1 MASLLDKVAT
11 LIKANLHYLV
21 DQALKQNSLA
31 VIDQY
36 IREVEDNLDKLEDA
50 AATVG
55 GQVKTLKRKFDEFQ
69 TKADEL
75 DRNIDILLQ
84 EGREELAVAAQSKLN
99 STQRLADSYGEQ
111 HARQKAEYEK
121 LLDAKLKLEAKLTTI
136 KQEREELQ
144 ALLDLARAKE
154 LTWWEP
160 VTTTSVA
167 SPNPF
172 APGWTRPPRGAR
184 WPPPA
189 WTPRW
194 MRCWSAPRLMLNW
207 PNARKDWGWNSSFE
221 TQGSEASGAMLP
233 CFVSKRRGCLGLGY
247 VVEWWQQIAAVIY
260 VTGGEPVLHR
270 NKLAG
275 ISV

>member
-69 TKADEL
+69 AKAEEL

-99 STQRLADSYGEQ
+99 STQRLADNYREQ
-111 HARQKAEYEK
+111 HERQKAEYEK

-154 LTWWEP
+154 LTAKTISSLDDLVGAGDDDIGRIAESIRTRLDKAAARGEMAATRLDAQMDE
-160 VTTTSVA
+160 VLERTTLDA
-167 SPNPF
+167 QL
-172 APGWTRPPRGAR
+172 AERKK
-184 WPPPA
+184 
-189 WTPRW
+189 
-194 MRCWSAPRLMLNW
+194 RL
-207 PNARKDWGWNSSFE
+207 G
-221 TQGSEASGAMLP
+221 
-233 CFVSKRRGCLGLGY
+233 
-247 VVEWWQQIAAVIY
+247 VE
-260 VTGGEPVLHR
+260 
-270 NKLAG
+270 
-275 ISV
+275 

>member
-69 TKADEL
+69 AKAGEL
-75 DRNIDILLQ
+75 DHNIDILLQ

-99 STQRLADSYGEQ
+99 STQRLADEYREQ
-111 HARQKAEYEK
+111 HERQKAEYEK

-154 LTWWEP
+154 LTAKAISSLDDLVGAGDDDIGRIAESIRTRLDKAAARGEMAATRLDAQMDE
-160 VTTTSVA
+160 VLERTTIDA
-167 SPNPF
+167 QL
-172 APGWTRPPRGAR
+172 AERKK
-184 WPPPA
+184 
-189 WTPRW
+189 
-194 MRCWSAPRLMLNW
+194 RL
-207 PNARKDWGWNSSFE
+207 G
-221 TQGSEASGAMLP
+221 
-233 CFVSKRRGCLGLGY
+233 
-247 VVEWWQQIAAVIY
+247 VE
-260 VTGGEPVLHR
+260 
-270 NKLAG
+270 
-275 ISV
+275 

>member
-99 STQRLADSYGEQ
+99 STQRLADSYREQ
-111 HARQKAEYEK
+111 HERQKAEYEK

-154 LTWWEP
+154 LTAKAISSLDDLVGAGDDDIGRIAESIR
-160 VTTTSVA
+160 TRLDKA
-167 SPNPF
+167 S
-172 APGWTRPPRGAR
+172 ARGEMAATRLDAQMDEVLERSTIDAQLAER
-184 WPPPA
+184 KK
-189 WTPRW
+189 
-194 MRCWSAPRLMLNW
+194 RL
-207 PNARKDWGWNSSFE
+207 E
-221 TQGSEASGAMLP
+221 IE
-233 CFVSKRRGCLGLGY
+233 
-247 VVEWWQQIAAVIY
+247 
-260 VTGGEPVLHR
+260 
-270 NKLAG
+270 
-275 ISV
+275 

>member
-31 VIDQY
+31 VVDQY

-69 TKADEL
+69 AKADEL

-99 STQRLADSYGEQ
+99 STQRLADNYREQ
-111 HARQKAEYEK
+111 HERQRSEYEK

-154 LTWWEP
+154 LTAKAISSLDDLVGAGDDDIGRIAESIR
-160 VTTTSVA
+160 TRLDKAAARGEMAA
-167 SPNPF
+167 S
-172 APGWTRPPRGAR
+172 
-184 WPPPA
+184 
-189 WTPRW
+189 
-194 MRCWSAPRLMLNW
+194 RLDAQMDEVLER
-207 PNARKDWGWNSSFE
+207 ATIDAQLAERK
-221 TQGSEASGAMLP
+221 
-233 CFVSKRRGCLGLGY
+233 KRLGM
-247 VVEWWQQIAAVIY
+247 E
-260 VTGGEPVLHR
+260 
-270 NKLAG
+270 
-275 ISV
+275 

>member
-31 VIDQY
+31 VVDQY

-69 TKADEL
+69 AKADEL

-99 STQRLADSYGEQ
+99 STQRLADNYGEQ
-111 HARQKAEYEK
+111 HERQKAEYEK

-154 LTWWEP
+154 LTAKAISSLDDLVGAGDDDIGRIAESIR
-160 VTTTSVA
+160 TRLDKAAARGEMAA
-167 SPNPF
+167 S
-172 APGWTRPPRGAR
+172 
-184 WPPPA
+184 
-189 WTPRW
+189 
-194 MRCWSAPRLMLNW
+194 RLDAQMDEVLER
-207 PNARKDWGWNSSFE
+207 ATIDAQLAERK
-221 TQGSEASGAMLP
+221 
-233 CFVSKRRGCLGLGY
+233 KRLGM
-247 VVEWWQQIAAVIY
+247 E
-260 VTGGEPVLHR
+260 
-270 NKLAG
+270 
-275 ISV
+275 

>member
-69 TKADEL
+69 AKAEEL

-99 STQRLADSYGEQ
+99 STQRLTDEYREQ
-111 HARQKAEYEK
+111 HERQKAEYEK

-154 LTWWEP
+154 LTAKAISSLDDLVGAGDDDIGRIAE
-160 VTTTSVA
+160 SIR
-167 SPNPF
+167 
-172 APGWTRPPRGAR
+172 TRLDKAAARGEMA
-184 WPPPA
+184 A
-189 WTPRW
+189 T
-194 MRCWSAPRLMLNW
+194 RLDAQMDEVLER
-207 PNARKDWGWNSSFE
+207 ATLDAQLAERK
-221 TQGSEASGAMLP
+221 
-233 CFVSKRRGCLGLGY
+233 KRLGM
-247 VVEWWQQIAAVIY
+247 E
-260 VTGGEPVLHR
+260 
-270 NKLAG
+270 
-275 ISV
+275 